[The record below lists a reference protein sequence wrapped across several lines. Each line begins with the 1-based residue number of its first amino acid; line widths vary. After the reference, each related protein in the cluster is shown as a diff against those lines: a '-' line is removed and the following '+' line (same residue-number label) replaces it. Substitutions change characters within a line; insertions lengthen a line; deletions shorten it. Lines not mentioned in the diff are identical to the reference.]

1 MGEKTKTYLVDNN
14 PVDVAEQD
22 EQDFLKHNPT
32 AVKAKT
38 FLVGQDTVDVAQ
50 SDLAD
55 FQKHVPDAKPL
66 LDCPCILN
74 PPRERTNMR

>member
-38 FLVGQDTVDVAQ
+38 FLPIRYLTA
-50 SDLAD
+50 SEIPAPYKWWAPKSTRAIKTKIINCKLAM
-55 FQKHVPDAKPL
+55 KA
-66 LDCPCILN
+66 
-74 PPRERTNMR
+74 